1 MFLKRFLTALVAI
14 PIVIVIIFYA
24 KAVGVFFIIF
34 FVIAL
39 ALYEYFSFLYPE
51 RINVQIIVHIIL
63 GLLFPL
69 AFFFGYPELVVQTT
83 AIVFLAATAFSLFRV
98 TDSKKKAENLFI
110 RMFGIFYI
118 AFLLSFLIVIGQIP
132 EDGWRWAIMT
142 IAINFGSDVGG
153 YFAGRLFGKHKLYEA
168 ISPKKTVEGTIGSL
182 LFCVLVVFV
191 FNEYF
196 LDFKGVSLNIW
207 DIFVL
212 GICGSTLAVIG
223 DMSES
228 LIKRGFKVKDASGL
242 LPGHGGFLDRIDS
255 FVFSI
260 PFIYYYVSN
269 LY

>member
-1 MFLKRFLTALVAI
+1 MLCNRILTALVAI
-14 PIVIVIIFYA
+14 PIVLLTIIYA

-34 FVIAL
+34 FIITM

-51 RINVQIIVHIIL
+51 KINIQIVAHILL

-83 AIVFLAATAFSLFRV
+83 AFVFLAVMAFSLFRV
-98 TDSKKKAENLFI
+98 TDPQKKAENLFI

-118 AFLLSFLIVIGQIP
+118 AFLLSFLIILSQIP
-132 EDGWRWAIMT
+132 EDGWKWAIMT
-142 IAINFGSDVGG
+142 VAINFGSDVGG
-153 YFAGRLFGKHKLYEA
+153 YVAGRLFGKHKLYEA
-168 ISPKKTVEGTIGSL
+168 ISPKKTVEGTIGAV

-191 FNEYF
+191 FAKYI
-196 LDFKGVSLNIW
+196 LGFKGVTLSLW
-207 DIFVL
+207 DILALGIGGSILAVL
-212 GICGSTLAVIG
+212 G
-223 DMSES
+223 DMTES

-242 LPGHGGFLDRIDS
+242 LPGHGGFLDRTDS
-255 FVFSI
+255 FVFSL